1 MWSKRSI
8 GAVLQGSWSVLTGS
22 TVAPADG
29 RGDAA
34 KRGAAAEM
42 EFLRRE
48 LEGPESASP
57 VVSNRLC
64 EQEVKL
70 TGLRFLSNKG
80 LRLDPQWVA
89 LSSLRRWKPASAV

>member
-1 MWSKRSI
+1 
-8 GAVLQGSWSVLTGS
+8 
-22 TVAPADG
+22 
-29 RGDAA
+29 
-34 KRGAAAEM
+34 M